1 VDGNPLALGALAL
14 LATYVWTYA
23 SLAAV
28 QLTVRLILRFDLLE
42 TARAAVWLSVA
53 VIVVGALLLWLT
65 GQAIDPAM
73 VEYLRGVGE
82 ARGGGGRTLGRRH
95 GSLLLWRVQ
104 RLSDTRLVRDGE
116 RAAYGAAGG

>member
-1 VDGNPLALGALAL
+1 MAPSAGVRGPAIDWGGAGPGRAGDERGVDGNPLALGLLAL

-42 TARAAVWLSVA
+42 TARAAVWLSAA

-65 GQAIDPAM
+65 GQAIDPAA
-73 VEYLRGVGE
+73 V
-82 ARGGGGRTLGRRH
+82 
-95 GSLLLWRVQ
+95 
-104 RLSDTRLVRDGE
+104 
-116 RAAYGAAGG
+116 